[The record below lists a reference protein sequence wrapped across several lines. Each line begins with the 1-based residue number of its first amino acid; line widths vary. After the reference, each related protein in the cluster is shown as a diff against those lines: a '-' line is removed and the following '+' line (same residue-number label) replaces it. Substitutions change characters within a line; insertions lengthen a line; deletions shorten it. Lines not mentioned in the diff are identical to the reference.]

1 MVDTGPDSAGPV
13 GWLAGGGV
21 SCPLF
26 VELCAGTAA
35 LSLRLHHP
43 RARPPVSRMGAK
55 TGYADVILRVL
66 GLRPGQGS
74 ADRTHYLWAE
84 PDAGVRLLLEAYR
97 SKELAMA
104 AADIIRGWKDED
116 PKALWLR
123 LRDEGP
129 PKGPEVDPREVAR
142 WAYWKSAQMGGAMD
156 VYCSSGRHKQ
166 ALGLSMDFN
175 DLATLLSTI
184 TDDARKVDPPQL
196 PAGTVAYMDPPYQN
210 TTGYAHD
217 LGRDAVVELARKW
230 SLAGALV
237 CISEAEP
244 IHALVADGWKV
255 VEITGERKGQ
265 KRTFSKQQREYLTI
279 SRDPAWRPSVQ
290 GQLFG

>member
-1 MVDTGPDSAGPV
+1 MN
-13 GWLAGGGV
+13 
-21 SCPLF
+21 CPLF

-84 PDAGVRLLLEAYR
+84 PDDGVRLLLEAYR
-97 SKELAMA
+97 SRELSLA
-104 AADIIRGWKDED
+104 AAEIIRSWTDED
-116 PKALWLR
+116 PKELWLR

-129 PKGPEVDPREVAR
+129 VKGPAVDAREVAR
-142 WAYWKSAQMGGAMD
+142 WAFVRANRAPHADVWKTVPKAAVACGVEAN
-156 VYCSSGRHKQ
+156 
-166 ALGLSMDFN
+166 LSIPG
-175 DLATLLSTI
+175 LLSRFVDAPTLPATI
-184 TDDARKVDPPQL
+184 TDDARKVEPPQL
-196 PAGTVAYMDPPYQN
+196 PAGTVAYMDPPYLG
-210 TTGYAHD
+210 TTGYSHS
-217 LGRDAVVELARKW
+217 LGRGAVLELARKW
-230 SLAGALV
+230 EAAGALV

-244 IHALVADGWKV
+244 IHALVEDGWFV

-265 KRTFSKQQREYLTI
+265 KRTFSKQQREFLTL
-279 SRDPAWRPSVQ
+279 SRKPAWKPAVQ

>member
-1 MVDTGPDSAGPV
+1 
-13 GWLAGGGV
+13 
-21 SCPLF
+21 
-26 VELCAGTAA
+26 
-35 LSLRLHHP
+35 
-43 RARPPVSRMGAK
+43 MGAK

-97 SKELAMA
+97 SRELAMA

-116 PKALWLR
+116 PRALWTR

-142 WAYWKSAQMGGAMD
+142 WSWLLARSVGNKGPHAGYMPGDSEDG
-156 VYCSSGRHKQ
+156 SGRWVNTQSGTAAKW
-166 ALGLSMDFN
+166 N
-175 DLATLLSTI
+175 DVPTLPATI

-196 PAGTVAYMDPPYQN
+196 PAGTVAYLDPPYQN
-210 TTGYAHD
+210 TTGYRHS
-217 LGRDAVVELARKW
+217 LGRGAVIDLARKW
-230 SLAGALV
+230 SSAGALV